1 MKRCFAVLAICAL
14 PIAMFVPSAG
24 ADPTHAKNSLTLNA
38 VCNGTPYQV
47 VTNGN
52 GEFTPA
58 HVIGSTQTFVPY
70 AFDLTFTFT
79 PPGGPTQT
87 NPDTSAKGGPH
98 KGAMTCT
105 IPFQSF
111 SGPQGTFTIA
121 GSVTGFLT
129 PRSH

>member
-1 MKRCFAVLAICAL
+1 MLRRTRDLRLADRDVRPL
-14 PIAMFVPSAG
+14 GRGGPYPRQ
-24 ADPTHAKNSLTLNA
+24 NSMRVNA

-87 NPDTSAKGGPH
+87 NMDTSAKGGPH

-111 SGPQGTFTIA
+111 SGPQGTSTIK